1 MDGLIGLFQ
10 GGGSGRVIVVE
21 NMVMAA
27 KSLQG
32 KVGLF
37 EQGAQHRELGRLWN
51 FKLCLWERGVMIMV
65 MDRRTSSDRIFNQ
78 TG

>member
-1 MDGLIGLFQ
+1 MVGAEI
-10 GGGSGRVIVVE
+10 IVVE

-37 EQGAQHRELGRLWN
+37 EQGGAQDRELGRLWN
-51 FKLCLWERGVMIMV
+51 FKLCLWEVGVMIMV
-65 MDRRTSSDRIFNQ
+65 MDRRSSDRIFNQ

>member
-10 GGGSGRVIVVE
+10 GGGSGGVIVVE
-21 NMVMAA
+21 NMVMAP

-37 EQGAQHRELGRLWN
+37 EQGGTKPGAWSGLE
-51 FKLCLWERGVMIMV
+51 F
-65 MDRRTSSDRIFNQ
+65 
-78 TG
+78 

>member
-37 EQGAQHRELGRLWN
+37 EQGAQDRELGRLWN
-51 FKLCLWERGVMIMV
+51 FKLCLWEGV
-65 MDRRTSSDRIFNQ
+65 DDN
-78 TG
+78 GDG

>member
-10 GGGSGRVIVVE
+10 GGGSRWVIVVE

-37 EQGAQHRELGRLWN
+37 EQGG
-51 FKLCLWERGVMIMV
+51 
-65 MDRRTSSDRIFNQ
+65 
-78 TG
+78 TGPGAWSALEF

>member
-21 NMVMAA
+21 NMVMAP

-37 EQGAQHRELGRLWN
+37 EQGAQDQELGRLWN
-51 FKLCLWERGVMIMV
+51 FKLCHGEGGMIMV

>member
-1 MDGLIGLFQ
+1 MVGAEI
-10 GGGSGRVIVVE
+10 IVVE
-21 NMVMAA
+21 NMVMAP

-37 EQGAQHRELGRLWN
+37 EQGGTQDRELGRLWN
-51 FKLCLWERGVMIMV
+51 FKLCLWEGVRIMV